1 MDKHGFLRSSLLRAG
16 GCYFLGSVIY
26 LALVAGTTG
35 GTAKTGALASLLLT
49 KLLVLAGFALVFGF
63 SYFIFDTRLG
73 KTAARTLHLVGLMIC
88 WVVVFMLMGSV
99 VEGFSGKLL
108 NIIVAI
114 AIYLV
119 AYPLGM
125 LVHSL
130 IKKIK

>member
-1 MDKHGFLRSSLLRAG
+1 MNKREFVKNSLLRAG
-16 GCYFLGSVIY
+16 GCYFVGSMAY
-26 LALVAGTTG
+26 LALVSGTTK
-35 GTAKTGALASLLLT
+35 GTATTGTLASLLLT
-49 KLLVLAGFALVFGF
+49 KLLVLAGFALIFGF

-73 KTAARTLHLVGLMIC
+73 KTAARTLHLLGLMLF
-88 WVVVFMLMGSV
+88 WVAAFMLMGSV

-108 NIIVAI
+108 NILVAI

-119 AYPLGM
+119 AYPIGM